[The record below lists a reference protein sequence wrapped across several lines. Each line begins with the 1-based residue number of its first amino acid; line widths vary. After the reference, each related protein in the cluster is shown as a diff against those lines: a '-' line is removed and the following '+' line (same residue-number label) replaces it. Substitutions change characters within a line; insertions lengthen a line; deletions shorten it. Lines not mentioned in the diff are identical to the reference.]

1 MLMDIEEFYDENP
14 TRRTSEELEF
24 GRDWSDNSG
33 NRYEVSWVQDT
44 GELYVMGAPVEPIFS
59 DGIGDDF
66 VQAMHTEDVVVT
78 VLATI
83 PERAVIDEALAGWS
97 KVMGETNSIDWV
109 RDRVAHRV
117 RSEGSEISLAPE
129 DAPEEVPGSE

>member
-1 MLMDIEEFYDENP
+1 MDIEAFYDENP

-33 NRYEVSWVQDT
+33 NRYEVSWVEDT

-66 VQAMHTEDVVVT
+66 VQSMHTEDVVVT

-83 PERAVIDEALAGWS
+83 PERAVVDQALAGWS
-97 KVMGETNSIDWV
+97 KAMGETNSIDWV
-109 RDRVAHRV
+109 RARVANRV
-117 RSEGSEISLAPE
+117 RSGSPEVSPSPE
-129 DAPEEVPGSE
+129 DAPEEVPGAE